1 MGVLDNGRV
10 WQCNVLISDLYF
22 GDPTRQNS
30 ITTGSTTGYTNSNIK
45 NWKIT
50 DTMSAN
56 GDVAFGST
64 GSKALNLEL
73 FGLSSKSFGTGAII
87 GVMLT
92 GPVAPKYWYFF
103 VDTAKWTVDCGSTT
117 RYSASVTAYDA
128 MYYAS
133 GKISSVA
140 LPSSIE
146 ALIESGKATIT
157 NCKTIA
163 QYCIR
168 HARYDLIRTR
178 AGELYSETG
187 LEKYRT
193 YSNMLDSNLDDAYVS
208 GTATMDW
215 VCSDNVGKVTI
226 GALPYSGEISITSAM
241 TGRTLLGRMAAMA
254 GKRAYCNNNS
264 SANIGAIEFDNL
276 ISGSY
281 SAISTGDVYDNGFV
295 AEGKK
300 SFQYFTNGTVSY
312 GKKTSNGFS
321 TMAINCPDMTQAKIN
336 SLGSANKGTEY
347 EIGSVKFRGDPTLI
361 SGMRLNAPDASGTI
375 HNMVCTKVV
384 TCYDG
389 GLYQQLYSE
398 GKSDSD
404 IEFEMNSAAQKAED
418 IVDEGGGGG
427 TSNLLY
433 YSETENPNAATIAV
447 DGNSIVTNADGITV
461 TGNIFA
467 DSIGNK
473 STNTIDGAK
482 INFGDINGNNSTHL
496 STITLAYD
504 NSTTKYINTILDWAN
519 ADKMITHIGGQTQH
533 YYNALYIDELNVG
546 IDSGGVFSEV
556 NGQYGG
562 IKSVGDVQ
570 IGGTFGIQ
578 TSTANLSVTGDTTL
592 TGDIYLP
599 SSITNIQGNYL
610 RLRATTKLDISGTT
624 EITGRFKVNNQYSQS
639 YSDGVDITD
648 DYAMLYNQMGL
659 VGVDNDGLIWVTP
672 SIIMTNLPP
681 FDVGQIT
688 DGLYVTHTAGLLIM
702 EDIDSGTHC
711 YIDFLSKSVYF
722 D

>member
-22 GDPTRQNS
+22 GDPTKQNS
-30 ITTGSTTGYTNSNIK
+30 ITTGSTTGYNNRNIK
-45 NWKIT
+45 SWKIT

-87 GVMLT
+87 GVMLS
-92 GPVAPKYWYFF
+92 GVAAPKYWYFF
-103 VDTAKWTVDCGSTT
+103 VDTAKWTVDYGSTT
-117 RYSASVTAYDA
+117 RYSVSVTAYDA

-264 SANIGAIEFDNL
+264 SANIGAIEFDDL

-336 SLGSANKGTEY
+336 SLGSAYKGTEY

-361 SGMRLNAPDASGTI
+361 SGMRLNAPDASGAT

-404 IEFEMNSAAQKAED
+404 IEFEMNSASQKAED

-447 DGNSIVTNADGITV
+447 DGTALTADASGIGIT
-461 TGNIFA
+461 
-467 DSIGNK
+467 
-473 STNTIDGAK
+473 
-482 INFGDINGNNSTHL
+482 GD
-496 STITLAYD
+496 
-504 NSTTKYINTILDWAN
+504 
-519 ADKMITHIGGQTQH
+519 
-533 YYNALYIDELNVG
+533 
-546 IDSGGVFSEV
+546 
-556 NGQYGG
+556 
-562 IKSVGDVQ
+562 
-570 IGGTFGIQ
+570 
-578 TSTANLSVTGDTTL
+578 LSVTGDINCGGTL
-592 TGDIYLP
+592 TYNQLVAD
-599 SSITNIQGNYL
+599 SITVSGASYL
-610 RLRATTKLDISGTT
+610 GGDVTIGDGKRITLSQTISSGGASITYNSRISALKYEGFDIVLKGTRSRTEGSDLYTAYNEAVLYTLDPTAVYGA
-624 EITGRFKVNNQYSQS
+624 G
-639 YSDGVDITD
+639 
-648 DYAMLYNQMGL
+648 
-659 VGVDNDGLIWVTP
+659 
-672 SIIMTNLPP
+672 IINAE
-681 FDVGQIT
+681 GEY
-688 DGLYVTHTAGLLIM
+688 GLYPCLKLKQGREKNAAAQMTAVATYSLSGFRLAPNEMTLTNSGLSYTQPCGGVAVSL
-702 EDIDSGTHC
+702 EKFSSTESALRVSFYDTSTNANLGT
-711 YIDFLSKSVYF
+711 YVIRKENIAALANLS
-722 D
+722 